1 MTTPL
6 KDLLEYSLSLTG
18 KALPFAL
25 SFVDDF
31 FFLLLAKLDIKLP
44 GLTWLGPTLFIITLL
59 FTLTRWLMKRP
70 SIHPPVPSQ
79 RYE

>member
-31 FFLLLAKLDIKLP
+31 FFLLLGKLDIQLP
-44 GLTWLGPTLFIITLL
+44 GLTWLGPILFITTLL
-59 FTLTRWLMKRP
+59 FTLIRWLMKRP
-70 SIHPPVPSQ
+70 SIHPPVLSQ